1 MDSYWFLITKITQ
14 PNPKIPL
21 VKEIT
26 DAERQENLE
35 NDTANRKFW
44 RKKRKK
50 SEKERD
56 LDGNRTIGQ
65 A

>member
-35 NDTANRKFW
+35 NDTARRKFR

-50 SEKERD
+50 SEKKRD